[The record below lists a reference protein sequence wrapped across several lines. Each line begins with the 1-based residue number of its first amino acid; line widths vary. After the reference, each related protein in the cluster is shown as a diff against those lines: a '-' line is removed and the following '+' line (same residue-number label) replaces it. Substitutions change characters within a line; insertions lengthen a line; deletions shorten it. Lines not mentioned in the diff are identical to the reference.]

1 MKPGLFLLALKTMV
15 VADQIAWNK
24 YMNTLRLHDAGR
36 SGDGN
41 VAQLDQRYLANVKS
55 HVNRATL
62 RKLYGTDVKRVE
74 RNSKKWNSKK
84 EFKKVTMEF
93 KKWNSKKSQHHH
105 RTKESRGK
113 KKHKHYF
120 SLVF

>member
-24 YMNTLRLHDAGR
+24 YMNTLRLHDAGG
-36 SGDGN
+36 SGDGS
-41 VAQLDQRYLANVKS
+41 VAQLDQRYLDNVKRF
-55 HVNRATL
+55 VNRANL
-62 RKLYGTDVKRVE
+62 RKMYRFKVKRVE
-74 RNSKKWNSKK
+74 CNCHK
-84 EFKKVTMEF
+84 
-93 KKWNSKKSQHHH
+93 QHHR

-113 KKHKHYF
+113 KDIHYF

>member
-15 VADQIAWNK
+15 VADQIAWNRS
-24 YMNTLRLHDAGR
+24 MNTLRLHDAGR

-41 VAQLDQRYLANVKS
+41 VAQLDERYLANVKS

-62 RKLYGTDVKRVE
+62 RKLHGIDAKRVE
-74 RNSKKWNSKK
+74 RN
-84 EFKKVTMEF
+84 THR
-93 KKWNSKKSQHHH
+93 QHHH